1 MAFAAPPPSRAPTPM
16 SRHPVRMSRH
26 ARVEALTGFF
36 CISPWL
42 IGFLAFALWPLVQ
55 SIYLS
60 FTDYDIFSPVKWVG
74 LANWRKLLFVDDYT
88 WHSLW
93 VTAIYSV
100 GAVSLSLVL
109 GLALALLL
117 NQQVNGISLY
127 RTIFYAPAVVSGAA
141 VAMMWLLIFNPEMG
155 VVNSTLRLVGIQGPG
170 WLFDKNW
177 ALPTFII
184 MSVWGVG
191 GSMVLY
197 LAALQGVPTELYEA
211 AMIDGGG
218 AFAKLWHITLPMIS
232 PVIFFNLIMGIIGSF
247 QVFTSSYI
255 MTQGGPERATYFFVL
270 FIYHQAFENLFMGYA
285 SAAAWLLAIIILALT
300 LLTFASSNRLV
311 YYEGRAR

>member
-1 MAFAAPPPSRAPTPM
+1 MASAAPPARTAASLPR
-16 SRHPVRMSRH
+16 RGLRMGRQ
-26 ARVEALTGFF
+26 ARIEALTGFF

-42 IGFLAFALWPLVQ
+42 IGFLAFALWPLLQ

-60 FTDYDIFSPVKWVG
+60 FTDYDVFNPPKWIG
-74 LANWRKLLFVDDYT
+74 LANWSKLLLVDDYT
-88 WHSLW
+88 WHSLK

-100 GAVSLSLVL
+100 GAVSLGLVL
-109 GLALALLL
+109 GLGLALLL
-117 NQQVNGISLY
+117 NQKVRGLSIY
-127 RTIFYAPAVVSGAA
+127 RTIYYSPAVVSGAA

-155 VVNSTLRLVGIQGPG
+155 VVNSVLRAVGIQGPG
-170 WLFDKNW
+170 WIFSKDW

-184 MSVWGVG
+184 MSIWGVG
-191 GSMVLY
+191 GGMVLY

-218 AFAKLWHITLPMIS
+218 PLAKLWHITLPMIS

-270 FIYHQAFENLFMGYA
+270 LIYHNAFENLFMGYA
-285 SAAAWLLAIIILALT
+285 SAAAWMLAIIILALT
-300 LLTFASSNRLV
+300 LLTFAGSNRFV
-311 YYEGRAR
+311 FYEGRAR

>member
-1 MAFAAPPPSRAPTPM
+1 MTVATSRAGAAALVP
-16 SRHPVRMSRH
+16 RRRFRMGH
-26 ARVEALTGFF
+26 QARIEALTGYF

-42 IGFLAFALWPLVQ
+42 IGFLAFALWPLLQ

-60 FTDYDIFSPVKWVG
+60 FTNYDIFSPIKWVG
-74 LANWRKLLFVDDYT
+74 LENWKRLLFVDDYT
-88 WHSLW
+88 WHSLK

-100 GAVSLSLVL
+100 GAVSLGLVL

-117 NQQVNGISLY
+117 NQKVRGLSIY
-127 RTIFYAPAVVSGAA
+127 RTIFYSPAVVSGVA
-141 VAMMWLLIFNPEMG
+141 VAMMWLLIFNPDMG
-155 VVNSTLRLVGIQGPG
+155 VVNSVLRLVGIEGPG
-170 WLFDKNW
+170 WIFDKNW
-177 ALPTFII
+177 ALSTFII
-184 MSVWGVG
+184 MSIWTVG
-191 GSMVLY
+191 GGMVLY

-218 AFAKLWHITLPMIS
+218 PWAKLWHITLPMIS
-232 PVIFFNLIMGIIGSF
+232 PVIFFNLVMGIIVSF

-270 FIYHQAFENLFMGYA
+270 LIYHNAFENLFMGYA
-285 SAAAWLLAIIILALT
+285 SAAAWLLAIIILGLT

-311 YYEGRAR
+311 YYEGRTR